1 MRSSVKLRET
11 AIGAAVVAALAS
23 GACGSA
29 DRTRASV
36 DKDRDET
43 PEAAVAAETMPVPFA
58 EAGIW
63 EGESSGGTPVTV
75 TTPNVP
81 VRLGPLSLN
90 IAIQSDSPEPLP
102 VSVDLFSP
110 EMPMHGIRRFDAEA
124 VSPTEYTVNV
134 EIPMEGRWLLYV
146 NLDAGVNAASL
157 ELDVPPPE
165 EAESAQQR

>member
-11 AIGAAVVAALAS
+11 AIGAALVAALAS

-29 DRTRASV
+29 DRTRVNV
-36 DKDRDET
+36 DKDKDET
-43 PEAAVAAETMPVPFA
+43 PEAAFAAETIGVPFA

-90 IAIQSDSPEPLP
+90 IAIRSDSPEPLP

-110 EMPMHGIRRFDAEA
+110 EMPMHGVRRFDAEA
-124 VSPTEYTVNV
+124 ISPTEYTVKL

-146 NLDAGVNAASL
+146 NLDAGVNAASV

-165 EAESAQQR
+165 EAESVHQR

>member
-1 MRSSVKLRET
+1 MGIV
-11 AIGAAVVAALAS
+11 VVAALAS

-29 DRTRASV
+29 DRTRASA
-36 DKDRDET
+36 DGDET
-43 PEAAVAAETMPVPFA
+43 PEAAFAAEATDAPFG
-58 EAGIW
+58 EAGRW

-81 VRLGPLSLN
+81 VRLGLLSLN
-90 IAIQSDSPEPLP
+90 IAIRSDSPEPLP

-110 EMPMHGIRRFDAEA
+110 EMPMHGVRRFDAEA
-124 VSPTEYTVNV
+124 ISPTEYTVKL

-165 EAESAQQR
+165 EAESVQRR

>member
-29 DRTRASV
+29 DRV
-36 DKDRDET
+36 NVEVDET
-43 PEAAVAAETMPVPFA
+43 PEAAFAAETIGVPFA
-58 EAGIW
+58 EAGRW

-81 VRLGPLSLN
+81 VRLGPLLLN

-102 VSVDLFSP
+102 VSVDLVSAD
-110 EMPMHGIRRFDAEA
+110 MPMHGIRRFDAEA
-124 VSPTEYTVNV
+124 ISATEYTVNL

-146 NLDAGVNAASL
+146 NLDAGVNAASF
-157 ELDVPPPE
+157 ELDVPPSDAPTE
-165 EAESAQQR
+165 GAGS

>member
-1 MRSSVKLRET
+1 MRSSVRLRET
-11 AIGAAVVAALAS
+11 TIGAVVVAALAS

-29 DRTRASV
+29 DRTQRSV
-36 DKDRDET
+36 EADET
-43 PEAAVAAETMPVPFA
+43 PEAAFAAETIGVPFA
-58 EAGIW
+58 EVGRW

-81 VRLGPLSLN
+81 VRLGPLSLS
-90 IAIQSDSPEPLP
+90 IAIRSDSPEPLP
-102 VSVDLFSP
+102 VSVDLVSP

-124 VSPTEYTVNV
+124 ISPTEYTVNL

-146 NLDAGVNAASL
+146 NLDAGVNAASF

-165 EAESAQQR
+165 EAESVHQH

>member
-29 DRTRASV
+29 ERV
-36 DKDRDET
+36 NVEVDET
-43 PEAAVAAETMPVPFA
+43 PEAAFAAETIGVPFA
-58 EAGIW
+58 EAGRW

-90 IAIQSDSPEPLP
+90 IAIRSDSPEPLP
-102 VSVDLFSP
+102 VSVDLVSP
-110 EMPMHGIRRFDAEA
+110 EMPMHGIRRFHAEA
-124 VSPTEYTVNV
+124 ISPTEYTVNL

-146 NLDAGVNAASL
+146 NLDAGVNAASF

-165 EAESAQQR
+165 EAESVHQH

>member
-29 DRTRASV
+29 DRV
-36 DKDRDET
+36 NVEVDET
-43 PEAAVAAETMPVPFA
+43 PEAAFAAETIGVPFA
-58 EAGIW
+58 EVGRW

-90 IAIQSDSPEPLP
+90 IGIQSDSPEPLP
-102 VSVDLFSP
+102 VSVDLVSP

-124 VSPTEYTVNV
+124 ISATEYTVNL

-146 NLDAGVNAASL
+146 NLDAGVNAASF
-157 ELDVPPPE
+157 ELDVPPSDAPTE
-165 EAESAQQR
+165 GAGS